1 MAATTT
7 INRDTRRWHRVVHAM
22 RRMTLGVGSLA
33 HGIGSR
39 WDAFVD
45 SGQLGPSPDQSI
57 SRHTG
62 GRI

>member
-7 INRDTRRWHRVVHAM
+7 INRGTRRWQRVLHAM

-33 HGIGSR
+33 LGIGSR

-45 SGQLGPSPDQSI
+45 SGQLGPGPDQVI

-62 GRI
+62 ARV

>member
-7 INRDTRRWHRVVHAM
+7 INRGTPRWRRVVHAM
-22 RRMTLGVGSLA
+22 GRMILGARSVVL
-33 HGIGSR
+33 GIGSR
-39 WDAFVD
+39 WDAIVD
-45 SGQLGPSPDQSI
+45 SGQLGPSPDQYI

>member
-7 INRDTRRWHRVVHAM
+7 INRGTRRWQRVVHAM
-22 RRMTLGVGSLA
+22 RRMTLGVGSLVL
-33 HGIGSR
+33 GIGSR

-45 SGQLGPSPDQSI
+45 SGQLGPSPDQYI